1 MELYDVI
8 IVGAGP
14 GGLTAGLYA
23 GRSKLNVIAI
33 EQGLPGGELL
43 NTEGIEDYPGFEFI
57 RGIEL
62 AERFEKHAL
71 KFGLQI
77 VTDSVKNIRRDGPV
91 FVVESET
98 KQYRSLSVI
107 VTAGGSPVKLGVP
120 GEIEFAGRGV
130 SYCAICDGAF
140 FRDQVIAVVGGGDSA
155 VEEGTFL
162 TKYGSKVYV
171 IHRRDQFR
179 AQAVLQERLLSN
191 PKAEPIWNSVVK
203 EIKGSESV
211 ESIMLENVKTG
222 EVSEL
227 PVQGVFVF
235 IGFKPNT
242 GFFEVHPKHD
252 EQGYLFTDDRMMT
265 SIPGLFAAGDV
276 RVQLARQITTACGDA
291 TTAAIA
297 AEKYIENLKH
307 TQPDLVAQY
316 AQYAAMSEAEKEP
329 AGA

>member
-77 VTDSVKNIRRDGPV
+77 VTDAVKNIRRDGPV

-98 KQYRSLSVI
+98 KRYRSLSVI

-120 GEIEFAGRGV
+120 GETEFAGRGV

-211 ESIMLENVKTG
+211 ENIVLENVKTG
-222 EVSEL
+222 ELSEL

-242 GFFEVHPKHD
+242 WFFEVHPKHD
-252 EQGYLFTDDRMMT
+252 DQGYLFTDDRMMT

-307 TQPDLVAQY
+307 TQPDLVARY
-316 AQYAAMSEAEKEP
+316 TSMSEPEKEP
-329 AGA
+329 VGA

>member
-307 TQPDLVAQY
+307 TQPDIV

>member
-71 KFGLQI
+71 KFGLRI
-77 VTDSVKNIRRDGPV
+77 VTDSVRNIRRDGPV

-120 GEIEFAGRGV
+120 GETEFAGRGV

-171 IHRRDQFR
+171 IHRRDRFR

-211 ESIMLENVKTG
+211 ENIVLENVKTG

-242 GFFEVHPKHD
+242 WFFETHPKHD
-252 EQGYLFTDDRMMT
+252 DQGYLFTDDRMMT

-316 AQYAAMSEAEKEP
+316 ASMREPETEP